1 MDCQLQ
7 FGVLSPGVK
16 ANRRWHL
23 ELGSPFETVQDVNK
37 STIIELFS
45 LADQKFG

>member
-16 ANRRWHL
+16 ADSRWHF
-23 ELGSPFETVQDVNK
+23 ELGSQGGLLTEEQKK
-37 STIIELFS
+37 S
-45 LADQKFG
+45 